1 MCLAIPAKVVEIIN
15 ADLAEVEIYGNS
27 RNVSITLVPEV
38 KVNEY
43 VLIHAGCAIAV
54 IDEESAIESLKV
66 WREWSELE
74 NNQ

>member
-1 MCLAIPAKVVEIIN
+1 MCLAIPAKVVEIF
-15 ADLAEVEIYGNS
+15 DGDMAEVEIYGNS

-38 KVNEY
+38 QVNEF

-54 IDEESAIESLKV
+54 IDDESAKESLEI

-74 NNQ
+74 NSQ

>member
-1 MCLAIPAKVVEIIN
+1 MCLAIPAKVVEIFN
-15 ADLAEVEIYGNS
+15 GDLAEVEIYGNS
-27 RNVSITLVPEV
+27 RNVSIILVPEV

-54 IDEESAIESLKV
+54 IDHESAMESLKV